1 MSGTRINVALG
12 SSISSETAN
21 IGDPWRG
28 TVTENVIIQNR
39 GRIPPGSEVDG
50 VVTGV
55 TAGDLGS
62 RAMLELGVRSIRVDG
77 HDERIA
83 ARAEP
88 VIAGSERARH
98 LYAIT
103 DKVAAKALIGENIGD
118 AEVADAAG
126 VVARSTGGQIILTDG
141 TVMSFTVTVTVAMR

>member
-12 SSISSETAN
+12 SNISSETAN
-21 IGDPWRG
+21 IGDSWRG

-39 GRIPPGSEVDG
+39 GRIPPGSAVDG

-77 HDERIA
+77 HDEWIA
-83 ARAEP
+83 AGAEP
-88 VIAGSERARH
+88 VIAGSERARY

-103 DKVAAKALIGENIGD
+103 DGVPAKALIGENIGE
-118 AEVADAAG
+118 AEVAAATG
-126 VVARSTGGQIILTDG
+126 VVARPSGGQIILTDG
-141 TVMSFTVTVTVAMR
+141 TVMSFTVTVTVAIR